1 MKIST
6 NNNVINNFTDLR
18 IHTKESS
25 TPSVVSN
32 EEHNFDAIIIKSD
45 PRQIEEHTFAKSLAR
60 QLSSEIKNMAS
71 ADKIHNL
78 QNQVTSNT
86 YHVDAHAIAARMLLL
101 WR

>member
-6 NNNVINNFTDLR
+6 NNNVINNFTDMR
-18 IHTKESS
+18 IHTKENS

-32 EEHNFDAIIIKSD
+32 DEHNFDAIIIKSD
-45 PRQIEEHTFAKSLAR
+45 PRQIEEHTFAKSLTR

-86 YHVDAHAIAARMLLL
+86 YHVDANAIAARMLLL
-101 WR
+101 

>member
-6 NNNVINNFTDLR
+6 NNNVMNNFTDLR
-18 IHTKESS
+18 IHTKENS

-32 EEHNFDAIIIKSD
+32 DEHNFDAIIIKSD
-45 PRQIEEHTFAKSLAR
+45 PRQIEEHTFAKSLTR

-86 YHVDAHAIAARMLLL
+86 YQVDAHAIAARMLLL
-101 WR
+101 